1 MRRFSKHESH
11 IMTNH
16 TLAQAEVTIS
26 DAALLLED
34 YTEAGDNV
42 FLWGV
47 PGIGKTDIV
56 HQLAARKKR
65 RVIEFHAALREPVDL
80 RGIPSPDHKTMT
92 TKWFTPDELPQAKR
106 DGEEGYLFLDE
117 FNQASPQMQAVL
129 AGLVLYGVIGD
140 YSLPSGWRCVAAG
153 NRVSDRAA
161 AQRMPTHMRNR
172 FAHVYCVPDVIAWTN
187 WATANGVAPEMVAF
201 IRLRRELI
209 HRMPRGD
216 ENAFPT
222 PRSLT
227 KAAKYIDANDSRR
240 LRLFAGLI
248 GDDVAAELNGFIR
261 LYRSLGS
268 LEDIVANPDRAKIPT
283 EPSERWAVCTGL
295 ARLAD
300 RKNFSQI
307 MKYAERLD
315 GEPAMLLVHDA
326 TVIKPELK
334 QTAAYSKW
342 AVDHSDLILQ

>member
-1 MRRFSKHESH
+1 
-11 IMTNH
+11 MT
-16 TLAQAEVTIS
+16 TTQASNQSGVTIAK
-26 DAALLLED
+26 AAELLED

-42 FLWGV
+42 FLWGA
-47 PGIGKTDIV
+47 PGIGKTDIA

-65 RVIEFHAALREPVDL
+65 RLIEFHAALREPVDL
-80 RGIPSPDHKTMT
+80 RGIPAADHKTMT

-129 AGLVLYGVIGD
+129 AGLVLYGNIGD
-140 YSLPSGWRCVAAG
+140 YRLPKGWRCIAAG
-153 NRVSDRAA
+153 NSVSDRAA

-187 WATANGVAPEMVAF
+187 WATANGVEPEMIAF

-227 KAAKYIDANDSRR
+227 KAAKYIHHPDDRR

-261 LYRSLGS
+261 LYHSLGS
-268 LEDIVANPDRAKIPT
+268 LEDIVANPDRAPIPT
-283 EPSERWAVCTGL
+283 QASERWAVCTGL

-300 RKNFSQI
+300 RKNFPQI
-307 MKYAERLD
+307 MKYAARLD
-315 GEPAMLLVHDA
+315 GEPATLLVHDA
-326 TVIKPELK
+326 TMIKPELK
-334 QTAAYSKW
+334 QTSAYSKW
-342 AVDHSDLILQ
+342 AVEHADLILQ